1 MDSDVLIIV
10 RDFGG
15 WREPRGTDRGRGLP
29 LMEALMDSVQVD
41 PSSEGT
47 TVQLRRRL
55 AED

>member
-1 MDSDVLIIV
+1 MDSEVLIIV
-10 RDFGG
+10 SDFGG